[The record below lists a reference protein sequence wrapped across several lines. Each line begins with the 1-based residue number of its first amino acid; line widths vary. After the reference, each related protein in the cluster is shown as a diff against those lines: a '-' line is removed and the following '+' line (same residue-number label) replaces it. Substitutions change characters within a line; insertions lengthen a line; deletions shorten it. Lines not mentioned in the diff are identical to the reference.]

1 MQQQPESQTP
11 AKGGM
16 SSRVLKVMSIFG
28 SVQVVTIICSIVR
41 VKLVALWIGPAGIG
55 LYGIFNSALEMINNT
70 CQLGLRS
77 SAVRDLAAADSRTL
91 PATVLTVRRLGW
103 LLGLAGAVLTVCLS
117 VPMSLYA
124 FGDKGHAWCFCLLAA
139 VVLLASLTAS
149 ESAVFQGL
157 KRFRRLARGMLWGA
171 VGGLAVSIPMF
182 RLWGIDS
189 ILPSIVAYG
198 VCSWL
203 AIGMIHEKV
212 APPQQ
217 RITMRQSLSLGK
229 KMLILSAYL
238 TACEFITAVVTFVF
252 VGWLNKEAGEAQT
265 GFFQAGFTIVN
276 RYVGLVF
283 TAIAVEYYPRLSQ
296 VIHSRART
304 RLFVSHEMGLI
315 MLILIPVVTWFIAAD
330 KLLVRFLYNSE
341 FYVILPFVTWGIVGT
356 VLRAFSWCLSFSIL
370 AKGDG
375 KAFLWTEALSAVF
388 YLGANMLF
396 YKQWGIAGMGA
407 AYALWYGLYS
417 VAVGVVYFRKFGFTV
432 SGEGVKI
439 TLMTLAATVAAAAAR
454 IYLGWEAAAVVAVVA
469 SAWSLHRL
477 RVSFLK
483 GAPGLGAILR
493 GRRGP
498 RATR

>member
-1 MQQQPESQTP
+1 MNPSSEHSAPRQGS
-11 AKGGM
+11 M

-77 SAVRDLAAADSRTL
+77 SAVRDLAAADSRKL
-91 PATVLTVRRLGW
+91 PALVLTVRRLGW
-103 LLGLAGAVLTVCLS
+103 LLGLAGGALTVCLS
-117 VPMSLYA
+117 VPLSLYA
-124 FGDKGHAWCFCLLAA
+124 FGDTGHAWCFMVLAVT
-139 VVLLASLTAS
+139 VVLASLTAA

-157 KRFRRLARGMLWGA
+157 KRFKRLARGILWGS
-171 VGGLAVSIPMF
+171 VGGLAVSVPMF
-182 RLWGIDS
+182 RLWGLDS

-212 APPQQ
+212 EPPRE
-217 RITMRQSLSLGK
+217 RITMRGSLSMGK
-229 KMLILSAYL
+229 KMLILGAYL

-252 VGWLNKEAGEAQT
+252 MGWINKESGEAET

-296 VIHSRART
+296 VIQSKSRT
-304 RLFVSHEMGLI
+304 RLFVSHEMGLM
-315 MLILIPVVTWFIAAD
+315 MLILIPVVTGFIAAD
-330 KLLVRFLYNSE
+330 KLIVRALYDSQ
-341 FYVILPFVTWGIVGT
+341 FYVILPFITWGIVGT

-370 AKGDG
+370 ARGDG
-375 KAFLWTEALSAVF
+375 KAFLWTELLSAVF
-388 YLGANMLF
+388 YLGANMVF
-396 YKQWGIAGMGA
+396 YRLWGIAGMGA

-432 SGEGVKI
+432 SGEAVKI
-439 TLMTLAATVAAAAAR
+439 AATALCATSAAALAR
-454 IYLGWEAAAVVAVVA
+454 ICLGWEAAAAVAVVA
-469 SAWSLHRL
+469 TAWSVWRL

-483 GAPGLGAILR
+483 GAPGLRAILR
-493 GRRGP
+493 GRRG
-498 RATR
+498 R